1 MAELSI
7 QSSSTLNFDGVTL
20 TPEDERF
27 LSRVFWIY
35 RNSRLSDEEKERVNK
50 SPGLIDVLYRYIDL
64 NRRAGRYASEEVK
77 SNYCYPP
84 GFKMRS
90 VREQVNALQ
99 MFFPELGIR
108 EDDLDRLIARPLHT
122 SAEWAAIPRWE
133 KLGKTYQEAVQRVL
147 ALLATKRKFS
157 NSCDMSRLCQKE
169 APIAA
174 WAELG
179 KSQTG
184 DILIVGT
191 TFGLRHRGRS
201 IRNAEEKMAGN
212 EFGLGVF
219 ALGCMMLTHPKREIT
234 RNQLHPECGGDE
246 IPAEMDG
253 QIASVPFFSVKNDEL
268 RLDTV
273 RVDNPGDAF
282 GCATGFFQ
290 RPA

>member
-1 MAELSI
+1 LTDSSDVTLSL
-7 QSSSTLNFDGVTL
+7 LNFDNATL

-27 LSRVFWIY
+27 LSRVFLVL
-35 RNSRLSDEEKERVNK
+35 RNCRLSEEEKQRVNK
-50 SPGLIDVLYRYIDL
+50 SPGLIDLLSRYIDV
-64 NRRAGRYASEEVK
+64 NRRANQYSSEEVR

-90 VREQVNALQ
+90 VQEQVTALQ
-99 MFFPELGIR
+99 MCFPELGTR
-108 EDDLDRLIARPLHT
+108 EDNIDKLIARPLHT

-147 ALLATKRKFS
+147 AVIASKRKFS
-157 NSCDMSRLCQKE
+157 NSCNISRLCQKE
-169 APIAA
+169 AAIDA
-174 WAELG
+174 WGELG

-201 IRNAEEKMAGN
+201 IRNAEEKMIGN

-219 ALGCMMLTHPKREIT
+219 AVGCMMLTHPKREIT

-246 IPAEMDG
+246 FPTETDG
-253 QIASVPFFSVKNDEL
+253 QIASAPFFSVKNDEM

-273 RVDNPGDAF
+273 KVDNPGDAF
-282 GCATGFFQ
+282 GCATGFLQ
-290 RPA
+290 KAV